1 MTITSLILE
10 AGISLSL
17 VFLLFNFCMSI
28 TTSSMEMTN
37 NLLDDMYHQDF
48 KEIDE
53 DKAEM
58 DNYLNGLGSISL
70 DFMNNFDKDELTDEN
85 IRKIKD
91 AIGDYEET
99 GETKELKELLSR
111 IKDEK

>member
-1 MTITSLILE
+1 
-10 AGISLSL
+10 
-17 VFLLFNFCMSI
+17 
-28 TTSSMEMTN
+28 MEMTN
-37 NLLDDMYHQDF
+37 NLLDDIYNQDF